1 MKGKQLFVPLALIG
15 VCLVA
20 TTPTNAAFISFSE
33 DPNGTAPILVSTDVV
48 GASIAAGVEV
58 GSLSLGDVTGPS
70 TLIFRRQ
77 MVNTGTMTQEGGG
90 NGVSDVL
97 SLFSFTAGVSVVGFL
112 ATFQSDSETGISPP
126 PGNFPAGI
134 TNLVE
139 NGNLQLLTPDG
150 FSVSL
155 PGVGVVSLAVSARS
169 DAEEVRVPEPSTLA
183 LLSAGLLGFGMIRR
197 LKNA

>member
-1 MKGKQLFVPLALIG
+1 
-15 VCLVA
+15 
-20 TTPTNAAFISFSE
+20 
-33 DPNGTAPILVSTDVV
+33 
-48 GASIAAGVEV
+48 
-58 GSLSLGDVTGPS
+58 
-70 TLIFRRQ
+70 
-77 MVNTGTMTQEGGG
+77 
-90 NGVSDVL
+90 
-97 SLFSFTAGVSVVGFL
+97 SFTTGGSVVGFL